1 MVEKSLQGVVV
12 ATRGRLFEVRAEDGA
27 RYQCEVRQKVKEE
40 ADRTTPVAVGDDVEF
55 TRSHEGGGAIER
67 VLPRRSAFIRP
78 AKGDSEIMQVIAAN
92 LDQLAVVA
100 SVKSPALKTGLIDR
114 CLVAAYVGSLEPVI
128 VLNKVDL
135 HYDDSTE
142 EVIQAYRE
150 CGYAVFPVS
159 AKAGTGLEDLR
170 RALIDHRTLFA
181 GHSGVGKSTLLN
193 ALIPGLDLK
202 TLKISEASRRGRHA
216 TTSIELFG
224 LPQGG
229 YVVDSPGLK
238 VMGLWEVTSEDL
250 PHYWPEFEPFAGEC
264 RFQPC
269 SHIHEPG
276 CAVKEA
282 VRNEHIAPFRWD
294 NYCSIAAS
302 LEENTRSK

>member
-1 MVEKSLQGVVV
+1 MSEKRQQGVVV
-12 ATRGRLFEVRAEDGA
+12 ATRGRLFEVRGEDGVHY
-27 RYQCEVRQKVKEE
+27 RCEVRQKVKEE

-55 TRSHEGGGAIER
+55 TRTHEGGGAIEL
-67 VLPRRSAFIRP
+67 VHPRRSAFVRP
-78 AKGDSEIMQVIAAN
+78 AKGGTDVMQVIAAN

-100 SVKSPALKTGLIDR
+100 SVKSPRLKTGLIDR
-114 CLVAAYVGSLEPVI
+114 CLIAAYIGSLEPLV
-128 VLNKVDL
+128 VLNKIDL
-135 HYDDSTE
+135 QYDDTVE
-142 EVIQAYRE
+142 EVIQTYRE
-150 CGYAVFPVS
+150 CKFAVFPVS
-159 AKAGTGLEDLR
+159 AKDGTGLDDLR
-170 RALIDHRTLFA
+170 RALVDHRTLFA

-202 TLKISEASRRGRHA
+202 TLKVSRASSRGRHA
-216 TTSIELFG
+216 TTNIELFE

-238 VMGLWEVTSEDL
+238 VMGLWEVTTEEL
-250 PHYWPEFEPFAGEC
+250 PHYWPEFEPFAAEC

-282 VRNEHIAPFRWD
+282 VRKKQIARFRWD

-302 LEENTRSK
+302 LEEDARSK